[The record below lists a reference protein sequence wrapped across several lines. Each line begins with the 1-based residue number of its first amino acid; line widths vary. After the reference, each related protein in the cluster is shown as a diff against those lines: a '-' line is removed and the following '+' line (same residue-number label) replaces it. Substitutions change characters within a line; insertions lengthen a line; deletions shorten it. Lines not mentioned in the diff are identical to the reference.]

1 MLFFSFLIIIN
12 LLLFLFNKQIAQ
24 LINLY
29 DYPDKQRKFHQSNV
43 PLTGGIIVIINTCF
57 VLIFTLFD
65 NQLITTETVL
75 FKTNKDLKIFLISTM
90 IFFFIGF
97 LDDKYNISATKRFL
111 LILILLIPIIF
122 LSDNLIINQVRFS
135 FTESTYIIPEYFSI
149 IWTILCFLLFV
160 NAINMFDGINYQ
172 VALYF
177 VYLSLFFIFNNY
189 FNVFF
194 ISLLI
199 GLFCFLNLNHKN
211 KSFLG
216 DSGTYLLAFVFSYF
230 FIKLYNLP
238 ANIKADHI
246 VLFMIIPGIDLMR
259 LFTKRI
265 FNSKNPFTS
274 DRDHIHHILLEKFS
288 LIKTNLIIQSLIIVP
303 SVLGNYLGFTLE
315 LLIIQLTIYFYLIQF
330 KS

>member
-1 MLFFSFLIIIN
+1 MLFFSFIIIIN
-12 LLLFLFNKQIAQ
+12 FLLVLFNKQIAK
-24 LINLY
+24 LINLF
-29 DYPDKQRKFHQSNV
+29 DYPDNQRKFHKSIV
-43 PLTGGIIVIINTCF
+43 PLTGGIIVIINTC
-57 VLIFTLFD
+57 LILTITLFD
-65 NQLITTETVL
+65 NQLNTETV
-75 FKTNKDLKIFLISTM
+75 FFETNKDLKIFLISTI

-111 LILILLIPIIF
+111 LILILLFPIIF
-122 LSDNLIINQVRFS
+122 LSDNLIINQVKFS
-135 FTESTYIIPEYFSI
+135 FTDSTYIIPEYFSI
-149 IWTILCFLLFV
+149 IWTILCFLLFI

-177 VYLSLFFIFNNY
+177 IYLSLFFIFNNY

-194 ISLLI
+194 ISMLI

-216 DSGTYLLAFVFSYF
+216 DSGTYLLAFIFGYF
-230 FIKLYNLP
+230 FIKLYNQSTS
-238 ANIKADHI
+238 IKVDHI

-265 FNSKNPFTS
+265 FHGKNPFIS

-303 SVLGNYLGFTLE
+303 SVLGNYLGFTLGF
-315 LLIIQLTIYFYLIQF
+315 LIIQLIIYFYLVQF
-330 KS
+330 RS